1 MDGLLEIYS
10 WWLWEFSFWSD
21 YSQKGYNGFKKSKF
35 KISIQTLTSKDE
47 QWTTNTD
54 RQQWVTWVNQS
65 TLNKLTIFTTFT
77 KVSFV
82 TNTIKSWVV
91 VIGWTQSFAHTWQGR
106 TWICRQ
112 KLNIAVGQKCH
123 SQNRANWGVFT
134 KIGYLS
140 GALEM
145 HYDSSHFYKT
155 HSSAQTW
162 TSN

>member
-1 MDGLLEIYS
+1 MCSKNQYKRRNMNNEQRTQTDS
-10 WWLWEFSFWSD
+10 
-21 YSQKGYNGFKKSKF
+21 NGSPRWFRGPLK
-35 KISIQTLTSKDE
+35 
-47 QWTTNTD
+47 
-54 RQQWVTWVNQS
+54 
-65 TLNKLTIFTTFT
+65 KLTIFTTFT

-82 TNTIKSWVV
+82 TNAVKSWVV
-91 VIGWTQSFAHTWQGR
+91 AIGSTQSFANTWQGR

-112 KLNIAVGQKCH
+112 KLDIAVGQKCH

-155 HSSAQTW
+155 HSSAQ
-162 TSN
+162 NLMNIQLI

>member
-1 MDGLLEIYS
+1 MNNEQRTQTDS
-10 WWLWEFSFWSD
+10 
-21 YSQKGYNGFKKSKF
+21 NGSPRWFRGPLK
-35 KISIQTLTSKDE
+35 
-47 QWTTNTD
+47 N
-54 RQQWVTWVNQS
+54 
-65 TLNKLTIFTTFT
+65 LTIFTTFT

-82 TNTIKSWVV
+82 TYTIKSWVV

-106 TWICRQ
+106 TWICRK

-155 HSSAQTW
+155 HQVPKNLNIQLISVIYRVLTIRESKFQ
-162 TSN
+162 SGNND